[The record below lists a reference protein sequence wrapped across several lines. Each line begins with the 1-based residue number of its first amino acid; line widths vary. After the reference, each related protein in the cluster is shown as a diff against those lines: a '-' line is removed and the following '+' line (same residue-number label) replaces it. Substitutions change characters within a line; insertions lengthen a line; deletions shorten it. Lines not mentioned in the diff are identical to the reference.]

1 VYFFF
6 FPYSIAKKVAEGE
19 VDDSCRHLLRRLCW
33 NEMATPTFL
42 LWFCYEEGDNSNVV
56 AFLYVD
62 DFYFIFGAYG
72 LVH

>member
-1 VYFFF
+1 
-6 FPYSIAKKVAEGE
+6 
-19 VDDSCRHLLRRLCW
+19 
-33 NEMATPTFL
+33 MATPAFL
-42 LWFCYEEGDNSNVV
+42 LWFCYEKGDDSNVV